1 MGKRSRPSDAA
12 AKETPD
18 ADAVV
23 ETLRKMGTK
32 AVRDGMARYA
42 IPSDKAFGV
51 SVGELKKLSKTLGRS
66 HDLALGLWKSGV
78 YEARML
84 AAFVDE
90 PDKVTPS
97 QMDAWRRDF
106 DNWAVCDHACFHLF
120 DKTPHAWKKVQQWA
134 SLKNE
139 FEKRAAFALMASLAL
154 HDKKAPDEPF
164 AEAMELIE
172 REASD
177 GRNFVKKAVNWA
189 LRAIGKRNPAMR
201 SAAIALAEKLAASD
215 DPTSRWNGKDAL
227 RELKGASAKRS
238 SR

>member
-172 REASD
+172 R
-177 GRNFVKKAVNWA
+177 
-189 LRAIGKRNPAMR
+189 
-201 SAAIALAEKLAASD
+201 
-215 DPTSRWNGKDAL
+215 
-227 RELKGASAKRS
+227 
-238 SR
+238 